1 MTGKANAR
9 ARVGVEDAAL
19 AAVRDAAG
27 VAAVAVAVAAAAP
40 RKRALYTKHI
50 VSTLIDRA
58 MIKIDSPRRRP
69 SRGSARRRWCTRAA
83 AGGIRRAGA
92 GDPLD
97 RI

>member
-27 VAAVAVAVAAAAP
+27 VAADAVAVAVAAAAP

-50 VSTLIDRA
+50 VSTLID
-58 MIKIDSPRRRP
+58 
-69 SRGSARRRWCTRAA
+69 
-83 AGGIRRAGA
+83 
-92 GDPLD
+92 
-97 RI
+97 